1 MFPHPFR
8 RFMRSATSVPTGFL
22 RFYVVKT
29 IKERPM
35 SGSEIMDA
43 LEKETNGRW
52 KPSPGSI
59 YPLLAWLQ
67 DNGYTKEVPTDG
79 AGIKRYVLT
88 EKGEQFFQEQIK
100 LKEKLEEKLR
110 FLTPPFLG
118 GLFPEKLHP
127 LVEPMRK
134 LAKSLFDL
142 RANMTENA
150 TDQAVKEVADL
161 LDRTADK
168 VEELNKK
175 IKGEKSK

>member
-1 MFPHPFR
+1 
-8 RFMRSATSVPTGFL
+8 
-22 RFYVVKT
+22 
-29 IKERPM
+29 
-35 SGSEIMDA
+35 MDA

-110 FLTPPFLG
+110 FLTPTFLG
-118 GLFPEKLHP
+118 GLFPEKLRP
-127 LVEPMRK
+127 IVEPMKK

-142 RANMTENA
+142 RANISENT

-161 LDRTADK
+161 LERTADNF
-168 VEELNKK
+168 EELNKK